1 MSLSLRRRRLLGAA
15 LPLPAVAA
23 PKGVSV
29 RMAFGE
35 KIPPF
40 CFPQTASGIEVDV
53 FREALALRGHT
64 LQPLFFPF
72 ARVPLAFKAGTV
84 DATMTDLGQDL
95 AQYGGHHGDTAVVYD
110 NVLITLRERA
120 LKLRKPR
127 DLDGLRVV
135 SFPGAL
141 ARFPAWLEP
150 VRAAG
155 RYSEINDQAVH
166 VRLLML
172 GRCDLVLSD
181 RTIFRYFVKQAA
193 KDPAGVAVK
202 PVDEQDFTLVNPLD
216 YRPVFRSTAV
226 RDDFNAGLRQLKVS
240 GRYQAIY
247 DHYLRG

>member
-1 MSLSLRRRRLLGAA
+1 MNPSLRRRLLLGAA
-15 LPLPAVAA
+15 LPLGAA
-23 PKGVSV
+23 AKGLTV

-64 LQPLFFPF
+64 LEPLFFPF
-72 ARVPLAFKAGTV
+72 ARVPLEFKAGTV

-95 AQYGGHHGDTAVVYD
+95 TQYGGHHGDTAVVYD

-120 LKLRKPR
+120 LKLRQPR

-141 ARFPAWLEP
+141 SRFPAWLEP

-155 RYSEINDQAVH
+155 HYSEINDQAVH

-172 GRCDLVLSD
+172 GRCDVVLSD

-193 KDPAGVAVK
+193 REPAGPALR
-202 PVDEQDFTLVNPLD
+202 PVVEQDFTQVNPLD

-226 RDDFNAGLRQLKVS
+226 RDDFNAGLRLLKAN
-240 GRYQAIY
+240 GRFQAIY
-247 DHYLRG
+247 DRYLRV